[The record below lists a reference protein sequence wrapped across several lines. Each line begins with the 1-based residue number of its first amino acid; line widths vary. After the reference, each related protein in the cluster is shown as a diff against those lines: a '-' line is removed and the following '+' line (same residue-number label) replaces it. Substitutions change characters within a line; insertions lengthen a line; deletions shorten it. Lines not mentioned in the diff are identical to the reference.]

1 MAKKKEELEK
11 EPKVINAEET
21 TEHNAEAVATESEE
35 AVKPEE
41 HKEEEKEVIVSEDN
55 QEVGKEE
62 NGDQENNGLINDKI
76 EPVVGEQSRDTPKLF
91 PPYAYDLTETKEDTQ
106 QEKLFMQQGLHYLA
120 EKIKM
125 KRDAR
130 KEKEMIEGREKENI
144 MYYGTYSVDWTD
156 MRYREIGKTIPEIAY
171 LNYWAPQRCIMLNV
185 EWLPRLVADGYI
197 LKDLTPGT
205 WEGYINERNI
215 AKYMKKVDYLLR
227 KGKIR
232 P

>member
-11 EPKVINAEET
+11 DPKTLAVEEPTEENVVT
-21 TEHNAEAVATESEE
+21 SDTESEE
-35 AVKPEE
+35 KSETLE
-41 HKEEEKEVIVSEDN
+41 HKEEEVV
-55 QEVGKEE
+55 KEE
-62 NGDQENNGLINDKI
+62 EHKDEKESEEEHPVKEAIPDEN
-76 EPVVGEQSRDTPKLF
+76 EPVVGEQSADTPRIF
-91 PPYAYDLTETKEDTQ
+91 PPDAYDVTTTKEDTL
-106 QEKLFMQQGLHYLA
+106 QEKLLMQQGLHYLA

-125 KRDAR
+125 QKEAR
-130 KEKEMIEGREKENI
+130 EAREMSNNKDIPKMEI

-156 MRYREIGKTIPEIAY
+156 VRYREIGKTIPEIAY
-171 LNYWAPQRCIMLNV
+171 LNYWAPQRCVMLNV

-205 WEGYINERNI
+205 WQGYINERNV
-215 AKYMKKVDYLLR
+215 AKYMRKVDYLLK